1 MNQPPRILVVDD
13 NELNREIMA
22 SRLGAHGYATL
33 QAADGEAALAAVGRH
48 APDLIILDVMMPEPD
63 GFEVCRRLKDSTAS
77 EFIPIILVTA
87 KANTD
92 DVVAG
97 LDAGADEYLTKPVDQ
112 AALMARV
119 RSALRI
125 KSLHDQVRA
134 QAADLANLN
143 RTLTQRVE
151 EQIVELERIGRL
163 KGFLPPQVA
172 KLVSSGDGSLLE
184 SHRREIS
191 VVFCDLRGFTS
202 FAEAADPEEV
212 ISVLREYH
220 DALGVLVDK
229 FEGTVERF
237 TGDGLLVLFNDP
249 LPCHDPS
256 GTAVRMAVEM
266 RTEVAR
272 LIAKWGKYGHD
283 LGFGV
288 GIAHGY
294 ATLGC
299 IGFRGRFQYSVTG
312 TVANRAS
319 RLCDKA
325 LDGQILVDAKVYAE
339 VQALAELDRLG
350 EFELKGFRRP
360 VQAFNVRSLTV
371 AAGN

>member
-33 QAADGEAALAAVGRH
+33 QAADGEEALAAVGRY
-48 APDLIILDVMMPEPD
+48 APDLIILDVMMPQPD
-63 GFEVCRRLKDSTAS
+63 GLEVCRRLKGSTAS
-77 EFIPIILVTA
+77 EFVPIILVTA

-97 LDAGADEYLTKPVDQ
+97 LDAGADEYLTKAVDQ

-184 SHRREIS
+184 SHRGEIS

-220 DALGVLVDK
+220 DTLGVLVDK

-272 LIAKWGKYGHD
+272 LISKWGRYGHD

-350 EFELKGFRRP
+350 EFQLKGFRRP
-360 VQAFNVRSLTV
+360 VQAFNVRRLSV
-371 AAGN
+371 NAGN

>member
-33 QAADGEAALAAVGRH
+33 QAADGEEALAAVGRH
-48 APDLIILDVMMPEPD
+48 APDLIILDVMMPQPD
-63 GFEVCRRLKDSTAS
+63 GLEVCRRLKGSTAS
-77 EFIPIILVTA
+77 EFVPIILVTA

-184 SHRREIS
+184 SHRGEIS

-220 DALGVLVDK
+220 DTLGVLVDK

-266 RTEVAR
+266 RTEVAL
-272 LIAKWGKYGHD
+272 LISKWGRYGHD

-360 VQAFNVRSLTV
+360 VQAFNVRRLTV
-371 AAGN
+371 NAGN

>member
-33 QAADGEAALAAVGRH
+33 QAADGEEALAAVGRH

-63 GFEVCRRLKDSTAS
+63 GLEVCRRLKDSTAS
-77 EFIPIILVTA
+77 EFVPIILVTA

>member
-33 QAADGEAALAAVGRH
+33 QAADGEEALAAVGRH
-48 APDLIILDVMMPEPD
+48 APDLIILDVMMPQPD
-63 GFEVCRRLKDSTAS
+63 GLEVCRRLKGSTAS
-77 EFIPIILVTA
+77 EFVPIILVTA

-184 SHRREIS
+184 SHRGEIS

-220 DALGVLVDK
+220 DVLGVLVDK

-272 LIAKWGKYGHD
+272 LISKWGRYGHD

-360 VQAFNVRSLTV
+360 VQAFNVRRLTV
-371 AAGN
+371 NAGN

>member
-33 QAADGEAALAAVGRH
+33 QAADGEEALAAVGRH
-48 APDLIILDVMMPEPD
+48 APDLIILDVMMPQPD
-63 GFEVCRRLKDSTAS
+63 GLEVCRRLKGSTAS
-77 EFIPIILVTA
+77 EFVPIILVTA

-184 SHRREIS
+184 SHRGEIS

-220 DALGVLVDK
+220 DTLGVLVDK

-272 LIAKWGKYGHD
+272 LISKWGRYGHD

-371 AAGN
+371 TAGN

>member
-33 QAADGEAALAAVGRH
+33 QAADGEEALAAVGRY
-48 APDLIILDVMMPEPD
+48 APDLIILDVMMPQPD
-63 GFEVCRRLKDSTAS
+63 GLEVCRRLKGSTAS
-77 EFIPIILVTA
+77 EFVPIILVTA

-184 SHRREIS
+184 SHRGEIS

-220 DALGVLVDK
+220 DTLGVLVDK

-272 LIAKWGKYGHD
+272 LIAKWVRYGHD

-360 VQAFNVRSLTV
+360 VQAFNVRRLTV
-371 AAGN
+371 NAGN

>member
-1 MNQPPRILVVDD
+1 
-13 NELNREIMA
+13 
-22 SRLGAHGYATL
+22 
-33 QAADGEAALAAVGRH
+33 
-48 APDLIILDVMMPEPD
+48 
-63 GFEVCRRLKDSTAS
+63 
-77 EFIPIILVTA
+77 
-87 KANTD
+87 
-92 DVVAG
+92 
-97 LDAGADEYLTKPVDQ
+97 
-112 AALMARV
+112 MARV

-125 KSLHDQVRA
+125 KSLHDQVRS

-143 RTLTQRVE
+143 RTLTKRVE

-266 RTEVAR
+266 RTEVTWHFGASPAEHRSPIAAAR
-272 LIAKWGKYGHD
+272 CA
-283 LGFGV
+283 
-288 GIAHGY
+288 
-294 ATLGC
+294 
-299 IGFRGRFQYSVTG
+299 
-312 TVANRAS
+312 VAPPADPQECVAASAQRPRRPAPRPRLRRAS
-319 RLCDKA
+319 
-325 LDGQILVDAKVYAE
+325 
-339 VQALAELDRLG
+339 
-350 EFELKGFRRP
+350 
-360 VQAFNVRSLTV
+360 
-371 AAGN
+371 

>member
-33 QAADGEAALAAVGRH
+33 QAADGEEALAAVGRH
-48 APDLIILDVMMPEPD
+48 APDLIILDVMMPQPD
-63 GFEVCRRLKDSTAS
+63 GLEVCRRLKGSTAS
-77 EFIPIILVTA
+77 EFVPIILVTA

-184 SHRREIS
+184 SHRGEIS

-220 DALGVLVDK
+220 DTLGVLVDK

-266 RTEVAR
+266 RTEVAL
-272 LIAKWGKYGHD
+272 LISKWGRYGHD

-312 TVANRAS
+312 SVANRAS

-360 VQAFNVRSLTV
+360 VQAFNVRRLTV
-371 AAGN
+371 NAGN

>member
-33 QAADGEAALAAVGRH
+33 QAADGEEALAAVGRY
-48 APDLIILDVMMPEPD
+48 APDLIILDVMMPQPD
-63 GFEVCRRLKDSTAS
+63 GLEVCRRLKGSTAS
-77 EFIPIILVTA
+77 EFVPIILVTA

-184 SHRREIS
+184 SHRGEIS

-220 DALGVLVDK
+220 DTLGVLVDK

-272 LIAKWGKYGHD
+272 LISKWGRYGHD

-360 VQAFNVRSLTV
+360 VQAFNVRRLTV
-371 AAGN
+371 NAGK

>member
-1 MNQPPRILVVDD
+1 MNHPPRILVVDD
-13 NELNREIMA
+13 NDISRDIMA
-22 SRLGAHGYATL
+22 TRLGAHGYATL
-33 QAADGEAALAAVGRH
+33 QAADGEEALAAVGRH
-48 APDLIILDVMMPEPD
+48 APDLIILDVMMPKLD
-63 GFEVCRRLKDSTAS
+63 GLEVCRRLKGSTIS
-77 EFIPIILVTA
+77 EFVPVILVTA
-87 KANTD
+87 KADTD

-97 LDAGADEYLTKPVDQ
+97 LDAGADEYLTKPIDQ

-134 QAADLANLN
+134 QAAALANLN
-143 RTLTQRVE
+143 QTLTQRVE
-151 EQIVELERIGRL
+151 EQLVELERIGRL
-163 KGFLPPQVA
+163 KRFLPPQVA

-202 FAEAADPEEV
+202 FAEAAEPEEV

-220 DALGVLVDK
+220 DTLGVLVDK

-249 LPCHDPS
+249 LPCDDPS

-272 LIAKWGKYGHD
+272 LIAKWDRYGHD

-312 TVANRAS
+312 TVANLAS

-325 LDGQILVDAKVYAE
+325 LDGQILVDAKVCAQ
-339 VQALAELDRLG
+339 VQALAELERLG
-350 EFELKGFRRP
+350 DLELKGFRRP

-371 AAGN
+371 NASN

>member
-33 QAADGEAALAAVGRH
+33 QAADGEEALAAVGRH
-48 APDLIILDVMMPEPD
+48 APDLIILDVMMPQPD
-63 GFEVCRRLKDSTAS
+63 GLEVCRRLKGSTAS
-77 EFIPIILVTA
+77 EFVPIILVTA

-184 SHRREIS
+184 SHRGEIS

-220 DALGVLVDK
+220 DTLGVLVDK

-272 LIAKWGKYGHD
+272 LISKWGRYGHD

-299 IGFRGRFQYSVTG
+299 IGLRGRFQYSVTG

-360 VQAFNVRSLTV
+360 VQAFNVRRLTV
-371 AAGN
+371 NAGN

>member
-1 MNQPPRILVVDD
+1 MNDPPRILVVDD
-13 NELNREIMA
+13 NDIDRDIIA
-22 SRLGAHGYATL
+22 TRLGAHGYATL
-33 QAADGEAALAAVGRH
+33 QAADGEEALAGIGRH
-48 APDLIILDVMMPEPD
+48 APDLIILNAMMSKLN
-63 GFEVCRRLKDSTAS
+63 GLEVCRRLKGGTTS
-77 EFIPIILVTA
+77 EFVPVILVTA
-87 KANTD
+87 KADTN
-92 DVVAG
+92 DVVAC
-97 LDAGADEYLTKPVDQ
+97 LDAGADEYLTKPIDQ

-125 KSLHDQVRA
+125 KALHDQVQA
-134 QAADLANLN
+134 QAAALANSN
-143 RTLTQRVE
+143 QTLKQRVE

-163 KGFLPPQVA
+163 KRFLPPQVA
-172 KLVSSGDGSLLE
+172 ELVSSGDEGLLE

-202 FAEAADPEEV
+202 FAEAAEPEEV

-220 DALGVLVDK
+220 DTLGVLIDK

-237 TGDGLLVLFNDP
+237 SGDGLLVLFNDP

-256 GTAVRMAVEM
+256 GIAVRMAVEM

-272 LIAKWGKYGHD
+272 LIAKWGKYDHE
-283 LGFGV
+283 LGFGI

-299 IGFRGRFQYSVTG
+299 VGFRGRFQYSVTG
-312 TVANRAS
+312 RVANLAS

-325 LDGQILVDAKVYAE
+325 LDGQILVDAKVCAQ
-339 VQALAELDRLG
+339 VQALAELEGVGDL
-350 EFELKGFRRP
+350 ELKGFRRP
-360 VQAFNVRSLTV
+360 VQAFNVRGLTLN
-371 AAGN
+371 ASN

>member
-33 QAADGEAALAAVGRH
+33 QAADGEEALAAVGRH
-48 APDLIILDVMMPEPD
+48 APDLIILDVMMPQPD
-63 GFEVCRRLKDSTAS
+63 GLEVCRRLKGSTAS
-77 EFIPIILVTA
+77 EFVPIILVTA

-184 SHRREIS
+184 SHRGEIS

-220 DALGVLVDK
+220 DTLGVLVDK

-272 LIAKWGKYGHD
+272 LIAKWVRYGHD

-360 VQAFNVRSLTV
+360 VQAFNVRRLTV
-371 AAGN
+371 NAGK